1 MECGDLSPLLVGG
14 GWTPDRRIKPQ
25 TGGCDLSQRP
35 RRRLAG
41 ALQRRRKKTLSTN
54 ERDLIVGGQAVI
66 EGVMM
71 RTPNA
76 YAVAVRKADGT
87 IVNISARL
95 PKWSDKYP
103 LLKLPVLRGSAVLVQ
118 SMGLGIKA
126 LNYSAN
132 EAFGDAQE
140 AETKEVRVALTP
152 AVIEGEGDFAGLTG
166 AIPGLFPVP
175 TQKRA
180 KDEMKKG
187 GTAAAAGSII
197 FAMIFN
203 LLLFVAAPL
212 LLTNA
217 LFIGAGWAPS
227 PAATETTA
235 GSRQTP
241 GAAANVSD
249 GSSTNAGSETVNDA
263 WYSRGRRTVKTY
275 LHPVRPS
282 VAFNLIDG
290 GIRMSFFLIMIFSFS
305 LLKDI
310 RRVFEYHGAEHKTV
324 FTWEKGLALTVANA
338 RPQPRQHPRC
348 GTSFLMVVMLV
359 SIALFSVIK
368 FDSLVYNFLV
378 RVALV
383 PLVAGLSYEIIRLS
397 AKKESGWFFKLITKP
412 GVWLQNITTQEPDDG
427 QLEVAIEALKESLKL
442 EPQTGEA
449 ALAPL
454 S

>member
-1 MECGDLSPLLVGG
+1 MS
-14 GWTPDRRIKPQ
+14 TP
-25 TGGCDLSQRP
+25 
-35 RRRLAG
+35 
-41 ALQRRRKKTLSTN
+41 

-76 YAVAVRKADGT
+76 YAIAVRKADGT
-87 IVNISARL
+87 IVNTAARL

-103 LLKLPVLRGSAVLVQ
+103 ILKLPVLRGGAVLVQ

-132 EAFGDAQE
+132 EAFAE
-140 AETKEVRVALTP
+140 AEQAEEVKVALSP

-166 AIPGLFPVP
+166 AVPGLFPVP
-175 TQKRA
+175 TQQRS
-180 KDEMKKG
+180 KDELKKG
-187 GTAAAAGSII
+187 TTAAAAGSIV
-197 FAMIFN
+197 FALIFN
-203 LLLFVAAPL
+203 VLLFVAAPL

-217 LFIGAGWAPS
+217 LFIAAGWATA
-227 PAATETTA
+227 PAATAPATPGQIE
-235 GSRQTP
+235 SP
-241 GAAANVSD
+241 GAAAEPANETWY
-249 GSSTNAGSETVNDA
+249 TNAWSTV
-263 WYSRGRRTVKTY
+263 RTY

-290 GIRMSFFLIMIFSFS
+290 LIRMTFFLIMIFSFS

-310 RRVFEYHGAEHKTV
+310 RRVFQYHGAEHKTV
-324 FTWEKGLALTVANA
+324 FTWEAGLPLTVDNA

-359 SIALFSVIK
+359 AIVLFSVIK
-368 FDSLVYNFLV
+368 FDSLLLNFLI
-378 RVALV
+378 RIALMPV
-383 PLVAGLSYEIIRLS
+383 VAGLSYEIIRLS
-397 AKKESGWFFKLITKP
+397 AKKESSWFFKLMTRP
-412 GVWLQNITTQEPDDG
+412 GVWLQNITTQEPDDK

-442 EPQTGEA
+442 EPATGEP
-449 ALAPL
+449 LPAPL

>member
-1 MECGDLSPLLVGG
+1 
-14 GWTPDRRIKPQ
+14 
-25 TGGCDLSQRP
+25 
-35 RRRLAG
+35 
-41 ALQRRRKKTLSTN
+41 LSTN

-87 IVNISARL
+87 IVNIAARL

-140 AETKEVRVALTP
+140 ADAKEVRVALTP

-166 AIPGLFPVP
+166 AVPGLFPVP
-175 TQKRA
+175 TQERS

-187 GTAAAAGSII
+187 GTTAAAGSII

-203 LLLFVAAPL
+203 VLLFVAAPL

-217 LFIGAGWAPS
+217 LFIAAGWAPS
-227 PAATETTA
+227 PNSTVVAGSQTA
-235 GSRQTP
+235 GAPVAESSNTTD
-241 GAAANVSD
+241 ANPP
-249 GSSTNAGSETVNDA
+249 A
-263 WYSRGRRTVKTY
+263 WYTRAWTTVKTY

-282 VAFNLIDG
+282 VLFNLIDG

-324 FTWEKGLALTVANA
+324 FTWEAGLPLTVENA

-359 SIALFSVIK
+359 SIVLFSVIK
-368 FDSLVYNFLV
+368 FDSLIYNFLV
-378 RVALV
+378 RLALV

-397 AKKESGWFFKLITKP
+397 ARKETGWFFKLITRP
-412 GVWLQNITTQEPDDG
+412 GVWLQNITTQEPDDQ

-442 EPQTGEA
+442 EPQPSEA
-449 ALAPL
+449 ALAPM

>member
-1 MECGDLSPLLVGG
+1 M
-14 GWTPDRRIKPQ
+14 
-25 TGGCDLSQRP
+25 
-35 RRRLAG
+35 
-41 ALQRRRKKTLSTN
+41 STN

-103 LLKLPVLRGSAVLVQ
+103 LLKLPVLRGSAVLIQ

-140 AETKEVRVALTP
+140 AEAKDLQVALTP
-152 AVIEGEGDFAGLTG
+152 AVIEGEGDFAGITG
-166 AIPGLFPVP
+166 AMPGLFPIP
-175 TQKRA
+175 TAKRSQ
-180 KDEMKKG
+180 DELKKG

-197 FAMIFN
+197 FAIIFN
-203 LLLFVAAPL
+203 ILLFVAAPL

-217 LFIGAGWAPS
+217 LFIGAGWATPPAVQTVS
-227 PAATETTA
+227 TTESQAGNSAAATSTAGAEATTA
-235 GSRQTP
+235 ATAP
-241 GAAANVSD
+241 
-249 GSSTNAGSETVNDA
+249 A
-263 WYSRGRRTVKTY
+263 WYSRAWTSVRSY

-282 VAFNLIDG
+282 ISFNLIDG
-290 GIRMSFFLIMIFSFS
+290 MIRMTFFLIMIFSFS

-324 FTWEKGLALTVANA
+324 FTWEAGLPLTVENA

-359 SIALFSVIK
+359 SIVLFSVIK
-368 FDSLVYNFLV
+368 FDSLLFNFLV
-378 RVALV
+378 RLALM

-397 AKKESGWFFKLITKP
+397 AKKESGWFFKMITRP
-412 GVWLQNITTQEPDDG
+412 GVWLQNITTQEPDDQ
-427 QLEVAIEALKESLKL
+427 QLEVALEALKESLKL
-442 EPQTGEA
+442 EPTSSSEP

>member
-1 MECGDLSPLLVGG
+1 MS
-14 GWTPDRRIKPQ
+14 
-25 TGGCDLSQRP
+25 S
-35 RRRLAG
+35 
-41 ALQRRRKKTLSTN
+41 N

-87 IVNISARL
+87 IVNIAARL

-132 EAFGDAQE
+132 EAFGDAKE
-140 AETKEVRVALTP
+140 AEAKEVRVALTP

-166 AIPGLFPVP
+166 AVPGLFPVP

-203 LLLFVAAPL
+203 ILLFVAAPL

-217 LFIGAGWAPS
+217 LFIGAGWAPAPS
-227 PAATETTA
+227 PAAVATSQQTSGASA
-235 GSRQTP
+235 GATSNVRDESN
-241 GAAANVSD
+241 ANNVS
-249 GSSTNAGSETVNDA
+249 SSSSGT
-263 WYSRGRRTVKTY
+263 WYSRGWRTVKTY

-282 VAFNLIDG
+282 VGFNLIDG
-290 GIRMSFFLIMIFSFS
+290 LIRMTFFLIMIFSFS

-378 RVALV
+378 RLALV

-397 AKKESGWFFKLITKP
+397 AKKESGWFFKLITRP

-442 EPQTGEA
+442 EPQNGQA

>member
-1 MECGDLSPLLVGG
+1 MSLKHLLLKPILSV
-14 GWTPDRRIKPQ
+14 
-25 TGGCDLSQRP
+25 
-35 RRRLAG
+35 
-41 ALQRRRKKTLSTN
+41 

-76 YAVAVRKADGT
+76 YAIAVRKADGT
-87 IVNISARL
+87 IVNTAASL
-95 PKWSDKYP
+95 PKWSDSYP
-103 LLKLPVLRGSAVLVQ
+103 ILKWPVLRGGAVLIQ

-132 EAFGDAQE
+132 EAFAEVEE
-140 AETKEVRVALTP
+140 AKAEEVQIALSP

-166 AIPGLFPVP
+166 AVPGLFPVP
-175 TQKRA
+175 TKKRS
-180 KDEMKKG
+180 KDELKKG
-187 GTAAAAGSII
+187 TTAAAASSIV
-197 FAMIFN
+197 FALIFN
-203 LLLFVAAPL
+203 ILLFVAAPL

-217 LFIGAGWAPS
+217 LFIAAGWASVPAVIATAPASNNS
-227 PAATETTA
+227 PAQ
-235 GSRQTP
+235 S
-241 GAAANVSD
+241 SD
-249 GSSTNAGSETVNDA
+249 TSNSETNQA
-263 WYSRGRRTVKTY
+263 WYSTAWSGVRTY

-290 GIRMSFFLIMIFSFS
+290 LIRMSFFLIMITSFS

-324 FTWEKGLALTVANA
+324 FTWEAGLPLTVENA
-338 RPQPRQHPRC
+338 RPQRRQHPRC

-359 SIALFSVIK
+359 AIILFSVIK
-368 FDSLVYNFLV
+368 FDSLLLNFVIRL
-378 RVALV
+378 ALM

-397 AKKESGWFFKLITKP
+397 AKKESSWFFKFMTKP
-412 GVWLQNITTQEPDDG
+412 GVWLQNITTQEPDDK

-442 EPQTGEA
+442 EPSNGEPV
-449 ALAPL
+449 LAPL

>member
-1 MECGDLSPLLVGG
+1 MECGGLSPLWSAAVDAASPREASSGPLQQVAASKAPTGRR
-14 GWTPDRRIKPQ
+14 TPKR
-25 TGGCDLSQRP
+25 TN
-35 RRRLAG
+35 
-41 ALQRRRKKTLSTN
+41 TLSTN

-87 IVNISARL
+87 IANISARL

-140 AETKEVRVALTP
+140 AGAKEISVALTP

-197 FAMIFN
+197 FALIFN
-203 LLLFVAAPL
+203 VLLFVAAPL

-227 PAATETTA
+227 PNAAVSSTQQTA
-235 GSRQTP
+235 AES
-241 GAAANVSD
+241 
-249 GSSTNAGSETVNDA
+249 GSSATNDAAPPNDA
-263 WYSRGRRTVKTY
+263 WYSRGWSTAKTY

-290 GIRMSFFLIMIFSFS
+290 LIRMTFFLIMIFSFS

-324 FTWEKGLALTVANA
+324 FTWEAGLPLTVANA

-378 RVALV
+378 RLALV

-397 AKKESGWFFKLITKP
+397 AKKESGWFFKLITRP
-412 GVWLQNITTQEPDDG
+412 GVWLQNITTQEPDDQ

-442 EPQTGEA
+442 EPQDGEA

>member
-1 MECGDLSPLLVGG
+1 M
-14 GWTPDRRIKPQ
+14 
-25 TGGCDLSQRP
+25 
-35 RRRLAG
+35 
-41 ALQRRRKKTLSTN
+41 STN

-87 IVNISARL
+87 ITNISARL

-103 LLKLPVLRGSAVLVQ
+103 ILKLPVLRGGAVLIQ

-126 LNYSAN
+126 LNYSAS
-132 EAFGDAQE
+132 EAFTEAEE
-140 AETKEVRVALTP
+140 AETKEVKVALTP
-152 AVIEGEGDFAGLTG
+152 AIIEGEGDFAGITG
-166 AIPGLFPVP
+166 AMPGLFPVP
-175 TQKRA
+175 TEARS

-187 GTAAAAGSII
+187 GTAAAAGSIV
-197 FAMIFN
+197 FALIFN
-203 LLLFVAAPL
+203 VLLFVAAPL

-217 LFIGAGWAPS
+217 LFIAAGWAPAPTMTAAS
-227 PAATETTA
+227 ASPSAPAASDSQTVARPKATA
-235 GSRQTP
+235 P
-241 GAAANVSD
+241 
-249 GSSTNAGSETVNDA
+249 A
-263 WYSRGRRTVKTY
+263 WYSRAWGTVRSY

-282 VAFNLIDG
+282 ISFNLVDG
-290 GIRMSFFLIMIFSFS
+290 MIRMAFFLIMIFSFS

-310 RRVFEYHGAEHKTV
+310 RRVFQYHGAEHKTV
-324 FTWEKGLALTVANA
+324 FTWEAGLPLTVANA

-359 SIALFSVIK
+359 SIILFSVIK
-368 FDSLVYNFLV
+368 FDSLLFNFLV
-378 RVALV
+378 RLALMPV
-383 PLVAGLSYEIIRLS
+383 VAGLSYEIIRLS
-397 AKKESGWFFKLITKP
+397 ARKESGWVFKSITLP
-412 GVWLQNITTQEPDDG
+412 GVWLQNITTQEPDDQ

>member
-1 MECGDLSPLLVGG
+1 M
-14 GWTPDRRIKPQ
+14 
-25 TGGCDLSQRP
+25 
-35 RRRLAG
+35 
-41 ALQRRRKKTLSTN
+41 STN

-76 YAVAVRKADGT
+76 YAIAVRKADGT
-87 IVNISARL
+87 IVNTAARL
-95 PKWSDKYP
+95 PKWSDKAP
-103 LLKLPVLRGSAVLVQ
+103 ILKLPILRGGAVLLQ

-132 EAFGDAQE
+132 EAFAE
-140 AETKEVRVALTP
+140 AEEAEVAEMKVALTP

-166 AIPGLFPVP
+166 AVPGLFPVP
-175 TQKRA
+175 TKKRS
-180 KDEMKKG
+180 KDELKKG
-187 GTAAAAGSII
+187 GTAAAAGSIV
-197 FAMIFN
+197 FALIFN
-203 LLLFVAAPL
+203 VLLFIAAPL

-217 LFIGAGWAPS
+217 LFIAAGWAT
-227 PAATETTA
+227 PA
-235 GSRQTP
+235 
-241 GAAANVSD
+241 V
-249 GSSTNAGSETVNDA
+249 SSTNTTAQPQAGIAADRRQDA
-263 WYSRGRRTVKTY
+263 GAPVEQPWYTRTWNSVRGY

-282 VAFNLIDG
+282 VSFNLIDG
-290 GIRMSFFLIMIFSFS
+290 LIRMSFFLIMIVSFS

-368 FDSLVYNFLV
+368 FDSLLFNFLV
-378 RVALV
+378 RIALIPV
-383 PLVAGLSYEIIRLS
+383 VAGLSYEIIRLS
-397 AKKESGWFFKLITKP
+397 ARKESGAFFKMITRP
-412 GVWLQNITTQEPDDG
+412 GVWLQNITTKEPDDL

-442 EPQTGEA
+442 EPQLSEA
-449 ALAPL
+449 EPALL